1 MTFAPMLDVARD
13 PRWGRIAESP
23 GEDPLVGARMA
34 EAKVRGFQ
42 GADLL
47 QADAL
52 AACAKHYCA
61 YGGVTAGR
69 GYASVSMLGRT
80 PHEGPM
86 VPFSPAIF
94 PGVAAVHAAL
104 PGLHSVPVTS
114 P

>member
-42 GADLL
+42 GVDLL

-69 GYASVSMLGRT
+69 DLAPPAMCGRT
-80 PHEGPM
+80 RAEGHIVAVFPPRYPPGGGRM
-86 VPFSPAIF
+86 PA
-94 PGVAAVHAAL
+94 L
-104 PGLHSVPVTS
+104 T
-114 P
+114 